1 MVLIMKKIFTY
12 LFSLTVVY
20 CFSTPVI
27 GQTGAI
33 RYADTR
39 MKEGN
44 IKEAAMGYEDAFKRK
59 PSHRAAVG
67 AAEAYTLLRD
77 YPKAYQYRKSAA
89 EHPEASREDVLLF
102 IAATN
107 QQGNKEAVFRALD
120 SLSYSNTGP
129 LANLYLDS
137 LRKWYGG
144 AANAELQGV
153 KEINTSS
160 TEFGIV
166 RDADGNT
173 YFSSDRGG
181 ADALRSKKGL
191 RFDRSSVYYNRG
203 VDFTGRNFLGIY
215 RLNASGSEVNKVDI
229 PVPNHFHA
237 SDPSFLPEQSLMFY
251 SVTRRIKAKGDYTV
265 HPEIYYSKMDADGK
279 LTDYVSFPFNSAL
292 EYGLITPYVD
302 IAAKRLYF
310 ASDMAGGQGGYDLY
324 YVTYDENLKF
334 SDPVNLGPS
343 INTPGHERDP
353 YVDGSQFY
361 FSSNGHLGLGGQ
373 DLFVANLRNG
383 SFQGVRNLGMPINS
397 PQDDLKIFKGED
409 ASTYVASNRNQGL
422 DNVYLLQEL
431 FKKLQAVVTGCD
443 GEPVQGEL
451 HVVISDTQSKVNQS
465 VEVPGN
471 GTFTAQLAP
480 DRDFEVSIRK
490 SGYFALQGE
499 SLSSKGVQGEGMNK
513 SYKLIRIPYQA
524 PVYTD
529 LIFYNLDQSVIR
541 KDAEPILTKIAELL
555 KSYSFIEIS
564 VDSHTDARA
573 SDEYNQALSER
584 RANAVRDF
592 LSQYGIA
599 RSRVKAN
606 WYGRTQLVN
615 DCGDGVPCPEQDHQL
630 NRRSELVL
638 YAFPEVDKAYD
649 LPLELTGVDLCEP
662 SNLQIP
668 MEMPVIYFGFDRA
681 DLSAADKQ
689 SLERVVLML
698 RHMVNQRLQIT
709 GHTDS
714 RGADAYNQSLS
725 EKRAVVVKSYL
736 EKRGVASERM
746 VYDFFGKL
754 RPVNNCETIGCSE
767 AMHRINRRTEL
778 SLPELNKDWTKGQ
791 R

>member
-1 MVLIMKKIFTY
+1 MKKIFTY
-12 LFSLTVVY
+12 LFSITVLY
-20 CFSTPVI
+20 CFSTPVL
-27 GQTGAI
+27 GQTGAL
-33 RYADTR
+33 RYADAR

-44 IKEAAMGYEDAFKRK
+44 LKEAALGYEDAYKRK
-59 PSHRAAVG
+59 PSYRAAVG
-67 AAEAYTLLRD
+67 AAEAYSLLRD
-77 YPKAYQYRKSAA
+77 YPKAYQYRKNAMS
-89 EHPEASREDVLLF
+89 HPQASKEDVLQF
-102 IAATN
+102 VAATN
-107 QQGNKEAVFRALD
+107 QQGDLEAVFKALD
-120 SLSYSNTGP
+120 SLSYSVNGP
-129 LANLYLDS
+129 ISNLHLDS
-137 LRKWYGG
+137 LRKWYGT
-144 AANAELQGV
+144 AANAELVSV
-153 KEINTSS
+153 KEINTAS
-160 TEFGIV
+160 TEYGIV
-166 RDADGNT
+166 RDAAGNT

-181 ADALRSKKGL
+181 AAALRAKKAL
-191 RFDRSSVYYNRG
+191 RFDRSSVYYDRA

-215 RLNASGSEVNKVDI
+215 RLNAAGSEVKMIDI
-229 PVPNHFHA
+229 PVPSHLHA
-237 SDPSFLPEQSLMFY
+237 SDPTFLTEKSLMFY
-251 SVTRRIKAKGDYTV
+251 SVTRQVKSKGDYTV
-265 HPEIYYSKMDADGK
+265 HPEIFYSKIDSEGK
-279 LTDYVSFPFNSAL
+279 LTDYVSFVSNNAL

-302 IAAKRLYF
+302 EAAKRLYF
-310 ASDMAGGQGGYDLY
+310 ASDMPGGQGGYDLY
-324 YVTYDENLKF
+324 YVTYDLDLNF

-353 YVDGSQFY
+353 YVAGNEFY
-361 FSSNGHLGLGGQ
+361 FSSNGHPGLGGQ
-373 DLFVANLRNG
+373 DLFVASLRNG
-383 SFQGVRNLGMPINS
+383 RVVGVKNLGIPINS
-397 PQDDLKIFKGED
+397 PQDDLKIFKGK
-409 ASTYVASNRNQGL
+409 ASSVYVASNRSQGL
-422 DNVYLLQEL
+422 DDVYVLQEL
-431 FKKLQAVVTGCD
+431 FKKLQAVVIDCE
-443 GEPVQGEL
+443 GESIAGDLQ
-451 HVVISDTQSKVNQS
+451 VVIADKQSKVNQS
-465 VEVPGN
+465 VDVAGN

-480 DRDFEVSIRK
+480 DADFELSIRK
-490 SGYFALQGE
+490 PGYFALLGE
-499 SLSSKGVQGEGMNK
+499 ALSSKGVQGEGMQK

-529 LIFYNLDQSVIR
+529 LIYYNLDQSAIR
-541 KDAEPILTKIAELL
+541 KDAEPILTKVAELL
-555 KSYSFIEIS
+555 KSYSFIDIS

-606 WYGRTQLVN
+606 WYGKTQLVN
-615 DCGDGVPCPEQDHQL
+615 DCGEGVPCPEQDHQL

-638 YAFPEVDKAYD
+638 YAFPEIDRAYD
-649 LPLELTGVDLCEP
+649 IPSELVGVDLCEP
-662 SNLQIP
+662 ANLQIP
-668 MEMPVIYFGFDRA
+668 MELPVVYFGFDRA

-714 RGADAYNQSLS
+714 RGPDAYNESLS

-736 EKRGVASERM
+736 EKRGIASERV

-754 RPVNNCETIGCSE
+754 RPVNNCETVACSE